1 MCRMFRRPA
10 ASCCLARAQALPGNF
25 FFALDGLVAHKDSKK
40 QAEREREMQA
50 PLASVGSSEH
60 IRVTCLAYVFTFT
73 EC

>member
-1 MCRMFRRPA
+1 MFRRPA

-40 QAEREREMQA
+40 QAEREREREMQA